1 VRATYQIVLTSGNAV
16 RAKAAR
22 LSKDPCNHIPKAK
35 ADKGT
40 QSGDESLSPINQ
52 LHYMW
57 LNYQRG
63 RNQLLM
69 KGITSEMS
77 QNAGREKGSPR

>member
-1 VRATYQIVLTSGNAV
+1 
-16 RAKAAR
+16 
-22 LSKDPCNHIPKAK
+22 
-35 ADKGT
+35 
-40 QSGDESLSPINQ
+40 
-52 LHYMW
+52 MW